1 VAPTVL
7 YLLGLPIDGDMD
19 GRVLT
24 EALAPE
30 RVASDP
36 VVVSETPYALPESAF
51 TYSAEDEKR
60 IQDMLEG
67 LGYV

>member
-1 VAPTVL
+1 
-7 YLLGLPIDGDMD
+7 
-19 GRVLT
+19 
-24 EALAPE
+24 
-30 RVASDP
+30 